1 VIAAK
6 TPPGELDL
14 TLSQVREA
22 VLLTEL
28 VGRAVRD
35 RGKGVDLP
43 ELPHP
48 RALSRT
54 SRTA

>member
-22 VLLTEL
+22 VLLTDL
-28 VGRAVRD
+28 VGRAFVTT
-35 RGKGVDLP
+35 GK
-43 ELPHP
+43 
-48 RALSRT
+48 A
-54 SRTA
+54 